1 MDIPAL
7 ENWLWDAA
15 YSIRGPIDAP
25 KFKEILQKVGFEETS
40 GGFQVTFCR
49 DIFTEENLR
58 KMGLN
63 ERQIKTVLYVK
74 ERGRIT
80 NKEYQEICGVRKRQA
95 TDDLKKLEDKEIFR
109 RVGITG
115 KGTYYVLKER

>member
-1 MDIPAL
+1 MDISIL

-15 YSIRGPIDAP
+15 CSIRGPIDAP
-25 KFKEILQKVGFEETS
+25 KFKKILQEETS

-63 ERQIKTVLYVK
+63 ERQIKAVLYVK
-74 ERGRIT
+74 ERGKIT
-80 NKEYQEICGVRKRQA
+80 NREYQKAFRVSKATATRDLTDLVEKDIFKVKGMGKREIHYFLVSQK
-95 TDDLKKLEDKEIFR
+95 
-109 RVGITG
+109 
-115 KGTYYVLKER
+115 